1 LRKNILICAHEISPE
16 QGSECA
22 EGWNIVIELSKY
34 HNLIVLHA
42 SGSQFNPF
50 AYEAAIKDFFKI
62 NKNLNNIKFISVNQP
77 FVTRILAKINK
88 FISPKN
94 SAIGSPLLYFLGY
107 KFWHLFAYRAAKHII
122 PIYNID
128 LIHLLTSITFREPG
142 YLWKF
147 NLPYVWGPTGGLN
160 MLPKSYKKEI
170 KLYDSLKE
178 DVREIISNFQFKYNN
193 RITKLIKKC
202 NLVYTFSEF
211 DKICFE
217 KRGFT
222 KVKLLTDAGCNELSC
237 IFDFKK
243 ISSSSLKILWVGQL
257 IKRKALE
264 ILINSINSLDEEDK
278 EKIKIFVVGTG
289 PLEYHYKDMIKYL
302 KLDKNFIFIGTL
314 KRKILFNL
322 MQKSDLLVHTSYRE
336 ATTNVIPEALSN
348 CLPVICHDI
357 SGMSIAINESC
368 GFKIPLIN
376 PDFSSLQLKNILIK
390 LINNPELIIHLKIGA
405 KSRSIS
411 LSWNNI
417 AKTIAK
423 DYLKILNYNESIIN

>member
-1 LRKNILICAHEISPE
+1 MRKNILICAHELSPE

-22 EGWNIVIELSKY
+22 EGWNVVIELSKY

-42 SGSQFNPF
+42 SGSQFVPT
-50 AYEAAIKDFFKI
+50 AYEVAIEDFFKK
-62 NKNLNNIKFISVNQP
+62 NKNLNNIIFISVKQP
-77 FVTRILAKINK
+77 FLTRLLAKINK
-88 FISPKN
+88 FISPKK
-94 SAIGSPLLYFLGY
+94 SAIGNPFLYFLGY
-107 KFWHLFAYRAAKHII
+107 RIWHFSAFKVAKKIL
-122 PIYNID
+122 PIYNIE

-142 YLWKF
+142 YLWEF

-160 MLPKSYKKEI
+160 TLPKTYKKEI
-170 KLYDSLKE
+170 KFFDSIKE
-178 DVREIISNFQFKYNN
+178 EIREIISNFQFKYNN

-202 NLVYTFSEF
+202 NLVYTFSEY

-222 KVKLLTDAGCNELSC
+222 NVKILTDAGCNELNYS
-237 IFDFKK
+237 FNLKNNA
-243 ISSSSLKILWVGQL
+243 SSTLKILWVGQL

-264 ILINSINSLDEEDK
+264 ILINSIESMEEKDK
-278 EKIKIFVVGTG
+278 EKIKIFVVGIG
-289 PLEYHYKDMIKYL
+289 PLEYHYKSMIKYL
-302 KLDKNFIFIGTL
+302 NLDKNFIFMGTL
-314 KRKILFNL
+314 KREILFNL

-390 LINNPELIIHLKIGA
+390 LINNRELIIDLKIGA

-423 DYLKILNYNESIIN
+423 DYLKILNFNESFIN